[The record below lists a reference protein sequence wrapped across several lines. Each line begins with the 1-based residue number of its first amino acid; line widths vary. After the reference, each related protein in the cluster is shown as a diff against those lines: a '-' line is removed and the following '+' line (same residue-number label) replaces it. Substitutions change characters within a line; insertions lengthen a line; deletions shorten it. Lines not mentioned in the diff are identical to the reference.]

1 MTPLAVGALMVE
13 DVSHLVLLVSS
24 GQSGCGGED
33 DVQLKEAH
41 SGIAQGV

>member
-24 GQSGCGGED
+24 GQSGSEVED

-41 SGIAQGV
+41 RGIVQGV